1 MLPIFHPSSPLD
13 LRTLVGV
20 RVEGDDVDVEIED
33 DEDDIVVAAVV
44 KDSFPVSLSSE
55 KDRFLPP

>member
-1 MLPIFHPSSPLD
+1 
-13 LRTLVGV
+13 VGV